1 MLNSK
6 IFHNGNVYDSE
17 MGTPQGGVI
26 SPMLSNVA
34 LTTLDNYIS
43 DKYGYKHSAG
53 YASPLIRYADDFII
67 ICKSKLIA
75 KEIKKEISEH
85 LKNEIGLTL
94 SEEKTK
100 ITHITDGFN
109 FLGFNI
115 KKHKKRIHHKKSID
129 MSDYVL
135 LITPQKDKIN
145 NILRECAD
153 TLSQCITAPQ
163 EAVIYLLNPQII
175 GWANYYK
182 YVVSS
187 QIFCKI
193 DSILWKKL
201 LKWGTRRHVN
211 KGKRWV
217 IKKYFC
223 GKNTSFATKEGT
235 TLRNM
240 YSIFSDKRF
249 VKVKQGHRVYCSDN
263 KDYWEKREYLRAY
276 DRLFSHNARRLFDYQ
291 KGKCPFCKSQIRE
304 TDIIQSET
312 HIHHMLPHTFGGSD
326 RYSNLRLLH
335 SQCHTELHSAFSTNQ
350 MNALVNKKL
359 DYVNTFKDIIDN
371 NYHENVVI

>member
-153 TLSQCITAPQ
+153 TP
-163 EAVIYLLNPQII
+163 
-175 GWANYYK
+175 
-182 YVVSS
+182 
-187 QIFCKI
+187 
-193 DSILWKKL
+193 
-201 LKWGTRRHVN
+201 
-211 KGKRWV
+211 
-217 IKKYFC
+217 
-223 GKNTSFATKEGT
+223 
-235 TLRNM
+235 
-240 YSIFSDKRF
+240 
-249 VKVKQGHRVYCSDN
+249 
-263 KDYWEKREYLRAY
+263 
-276 DRLFSHNARRLFDYQ
+276 
-291 KGKCPFCKSQIRE
+291 
-304 TDIIQSET
+304 
-312 HIHHMLPHTFGGSD
+312 
-326 RYSNLRLLH
+326 
-335 SQCHTELHSAFSTNQ
+335 
-350 MNALVNKKL
+350 
-359 DYVNTFKDIIDN
+359 
-371 NYHENVVI
+371 